1 MQLEEM
7 ANALA
12 NRGVQNKEM
21 FHQNFEKLLKEHSV
35 KKEVYILRG
44 EIVWTDGVKPGH
56 STQLSLNW
64 KTSTHTRSSCR
75 NSTVKRWK
83 LYCTWSNSTMRRW
96 KLYQGSLLFQ
106 KIEFFIKAD
115 IRGWSF
121 L

>member
-44 EIVWTDGVKPGH
+44 EIV
-56 STQLSLNW
+56 
-64 KTSTHTRSSCR
+64 
-75 NSTVKRWK
+75 
-83 LYCTWSNSTMRRW
+83 
-96 KLYQGSLLFQ
+96 
-106 KIEFFIKAD
+106 
-115 IRGWSF
+115 
-121 L
+121 